1 MKTRPNTKKHP
12 KSMTHKIAVL
22 GAGSWGTALAIALA
36 RNNHDVHLWGHRP
49 DGIDTLISDGENS
62 RYLPGHRFPKNLTPI
77 SNLAAA
83 THEAHVLIVVP
94 SFAFKETLLA
104 LRSYRNSI
112 KGGICWA
119 TKGFDPENAELLS
132 VVATDILG
140 SDLSLSVVSGPTFA
154 QEVASGLP
162 TAMAVA
168 RTAKDSFWL
177 DTFQGE
183 SMRVYSNDDIVG
195 VQVGGAAKNVI
206 AIATGISDG
215 LGFGANARAAI
226 ITRGLTEI
234 SRLGIALNADQK
246 VFMGLAGL
254 GDLVLTC
261 TDDQSRN
268 RRFGL
273 GLGSGISIAKIKQEV
288 GQEIEGIHAAGLIE
302 QLAVSMNIDMPITKQ
317 VCAVIRGD
325 TSAVSAAKSLL
336 ARNATHE

>member
-1 MKTRPNTKKHP
+1 
-12 KSMTHKIAVL
+12 MTHKIAVL

-36 RNNHDVHLWGHRP
+36 RNNHDVHLWGHKP
-49 DGIDTLISDGENS
+49 DRIETLISEGENS
-62 RYLPGHRFPKNLTPI
+62 RYLPGHKFPKNLTPV
-77 SNLAAA
+77 SNLTTAAYG
-83 THEAHVLIVVP
+83 AHVLIVVP
-94 SFAFKETLLA
+94 SFAFRETLLA
-104 LRSYRNSI
+104 LKSCSKDI

-132 VVATDILG
+132 VVAKDILG
-140 SDLSLSVVSGPTFA
+140 NGLSLSVVSGPTFA

-168 RTAKDSFWL
+168 STGNDSFWL
-177 DTFQGE
+177 DAFQGE
-183 SMRVYSNDDIVG
+183 CMRVYSNDDIVG

-206 AIATGISDG
+206 AVATGISDG

-226 ITRGLTEI
+226 ITRGLAEI
-234 SRLGIALNADQK
+234 SRLGSALNADQK

-273 GLGSGISIAKIKQEV
+273 GLGAGKSIDKIKQEV

-302 QLAVSMNIDMPITKQ
+302 QLALSMNIEMPITKQ
-317 VCAVIRGD
+317 VSAVIRGD
-325 TSAVSAAKSLL
+325 TTAVTAAKSLL